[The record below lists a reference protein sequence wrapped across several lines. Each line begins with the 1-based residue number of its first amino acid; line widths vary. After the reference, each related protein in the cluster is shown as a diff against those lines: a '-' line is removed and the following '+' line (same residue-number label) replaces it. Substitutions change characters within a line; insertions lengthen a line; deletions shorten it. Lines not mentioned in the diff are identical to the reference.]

1 MGVDT
6 GRAAQLARTAPYA
19 PQDGDDRHG
28 PEDDASGEPRLH
40 ALHEGAGG
48 SAATGEHQTLETR
61 GARALP
67 VSPAARSP
75 APAAVPAQQGPTVP
89 PLPSLE
95 GVDVVLVVPDSDQR
109 LPAALEAALQQLPCP
124 AHVLLLPPPVEL
136 QQLRAAPELAQT
148 LVAAAVEAVVEHA
161 AAVAAAAAASAASSR
176 PSGTGFMS
184 RRRRLTAAAT
194 STTSA
199 PTTHQP
205 LLSAAVI
212 GVGYAASVAFEV
224 AVQLQQQQPLV
235 TTPSTPSSTTPPS
248 ASPQRLGCSVLMLL
262 EDPRLRRC
270 AQAVV
275 QPWFQLHGWLRGW
288 LPGMDAGEFR
298 AVGRLLEQQ
307 GHTAQMNYVAGLCP
321 PGLTRAQWERMCE
334 GQVRAAALHAG
345 YGWEELQYSWS
356 MLYGMV
362 QDMQRQAAELA
373 AAEGSREEGGGM
385 PGGSAAAEVTDA
397 SVGSFVAA
405 VEADA
410 DAEAFEPLPDW
421 ESFLLEMY
429 ELVDRWAGRT
439 SMGLASGVVRY

>member
-19 PQDGDDRHG
+19 PQDGDDRDG
-28 PEDDASGEPRLH
+28 PEDEASGLH
-40 ALHEGAGG
+40 ALHEGAESGE
-48 SAATGEHQTLETR
+48 AAGEYQPLETR

-67 VSPAARSP
+67 ANPAAR
-75 APAAVPAQQGPTVP
+75 ATTPAAVPAQQGPSVP
-89 PLPSLE
+89 PLRSLE

-109 LPAALEAALQQLPCP
+109 LPAVLEAALQQLPCP

-136 QQLRAAPELAQT
+136 QQLRTAPALAQT
-148 LVAAAVEAVVEHA
+148 LVAAAVEAVAEHS
-161 AAVAAAAAASAASSR
+161 AAVAAATAAAASAATIR
-176 PSGTGFMS
+176 TSGTGVMS

-194 STTSA
+194 TANTA
-199 PTTHQP
+199 HKP
-205 LLSAAVI
+205 LLTAAVI

-224 AVQLQQQQPLV
+224 AVQLQQQQPLI
-235 TTPSTPSSTTPPS
+235 TTPSPAAVPPT

-321 PGLTRAQWERMCE
+321 PGLTRGQWERMCE

-362 QDMQRQAAELA
+362 QDMQRQAEELA
-373 AAEGSREEGGGM
+373 AAEGPRDEGSGS
-385 PGGSAAAEVTDA
+385 PGGLAAAEVTDA

-405 VEADA
+405 AEAE
-410 DAEAFEPLPDW
+410 AEAFEPLPDW

-429 ELVDRWAGRT
+429 ELMDRWAT
-439 SMGLASGVVRY
+439 